1 MLEEFISTG
10 AGQILI
16 YFIAS
21 LVGVL
26 ALTWLGLVVF
36 KTNPVADLGIQPTQ
50 PTVKEPE
57 LSQEQLVLKD
67 SRYERKKPSR
77 QNKDVNRFGRWSL
90 QMEDGRTITRIGF
103 LKTILAQEVDVKT
116 YREIK

>member
-26 ALTWLGLVVF
+26 ALTWLGLSVL
-36 KTNPVADLGIQPTQ
+36 KNNPVVDLGVS
-50 PTVKEPE
+50 PTVPEPE
-57 LSQEQLVLKD
+57 LSKEQMVLKD
-67 SRYERKKPSR
+67 SRYESKKPSR

-90 QMEDGRTITRIGF
+90 QMQDGRTITRIGF

>member
-10 AGQILI
+10 AGEILI

-26 ALTWLGLVVF
+26 ALTWLGLVVL
-36 KTNPVADLGIQPTQ
+36 KTNPVVDLGVS
-50 PTVKEPE
+50 PTVPEPK

-67 SRYERKKPSR
+67 SRYECKKPSR

-90 QMEDGRTITRIGF
+90 QMQDGRTITRIGF